1 MARTANKTNTSNSSD
16 IVKSD
21 YWLNDLDTPFGKVNQ
36 NLVTGLKGQ
45 TGITMSKI
53 LKGIEAKGVDYV
65 NEYLKSKD
73 YSCYVVQ
80 EGTSSASSDLPDDF

>member
-1 MARTANKTNTSNSSD
+1 MARLANKTNTSKATD

-45 TGITMSKI
+45 TGVTMSKI
-53 LKGIEAKGVDYV
+53 IKGIESKGIDYV
-65 NEYLKSKD
+65 NEYFKAKGF
-73 YSCYVVQ
+73 SCYVVQ
-80 EGTSSASSDLPDDF
+80 EGTSSSSTDLPDDF

>member
-1 MARTANKTNTSNSSD
+1 MARTANKTNTSNSTD

-53 LKGIEAKGVDYV
+53 LKGIESKGVDYV
-65 NEYLKSKD
+65 NEYFKAKGL
-73 YSCYVVQ
+73 SCYVVQ
-80 EGTSSASSDLPDDF
+80 EGVSSASSDLPDDF

>member
-1 MARTANKTNTSNSSD
+1 MARTANKTNTSKATD

-53 LKGIEAKGVDYV
+53 LKGIESKGIEYV
-65 NEYLKSKD
+65 NEYLKSKG

-80 EGTSSASSDLPDDF
+80 EGTSSASTDLPDDF

>member
-1 MARTANKTNTSNSSD
+1 MARIANKTNTSNSSD

-45 TGITMSKI
+45 TGVTMSKLI
-53 LKGIEAKGVDYV
+53 KGIESKGVDYV
-65 NEYLKSKD
+65 NEYFKSKG

>member
-1 MARTANKTNTSNSSD
+1 MARTANKTNTSKAAD

-21 YWLNDLDTPFGKVNQ
+21 YWLNDLDTPFGKVNM
-36 NLVTGLKGQ
+36 NLVQGLKGQ
-45 TGITMSKI
+45 TGVTMSKI
-53 LKGIEAKGVDYV
+53 LKGIESKGVDYV
-65 NEYLKSKD
+65 NEYFKSKG

>member
-1 MARTANKTNTSNSSD
+1 MARTANKTNTSKSSD
-16 IVKSD
+16 IVKSE

-53 LKGIEAKGVDYV
+53 LKGIESKGIDYV
-65 NEYLKSKD
+65 NDYLKSKGF
-73 YSCYVVQ
+73 SCYVVQ
-80 EGTSSASSDLPDDF
+80 EGVSSASSDLPDDF